1 MNTLKIAIILI
12 AVGMIGLLVL
22 SYNTS
27 TYSSFYYTQPASGF
41 ESNGERIYFTAT
53 SDSGKPI
60 ISSIGTME
68 MRGMMSCAT
77 CHGADGKGG
86 KGRMMMWTFDAPD
99 IRYTTLTAGHEGEK
113 PYTDELIKQA
123 ITKGVDSEGK
133 RLEPPM
139 PVWQMSEEDLN
150 DLIDYLK
157 TLK

>member
-1 MNTLKIAIILI
+1 MNTLKTAIILI
-12 AVGMIGLLVL
+12 AVGMAGLLVL
-22 SYNTS
+22 SYNAT
-27 TYSSFYYTQPASGF
+27 TYSSSYYTQPASGF
-41 ESNGERIYFTAT
+41 KSNGERIYFTVT

-60 ISSIGTME
+60 ISSIGKIKMK
-68 MRGMMSCAT
+68 GMMSCAT

-86 KGRMMMWTFDAPD
+86 RGRMMMWVFDAPD
-99 IRYTTLTAGHEGEK
+99 IRYSALTAGHEGEK

-139 PVWQMSEEDLN
+139 PVWQMSEQDLN